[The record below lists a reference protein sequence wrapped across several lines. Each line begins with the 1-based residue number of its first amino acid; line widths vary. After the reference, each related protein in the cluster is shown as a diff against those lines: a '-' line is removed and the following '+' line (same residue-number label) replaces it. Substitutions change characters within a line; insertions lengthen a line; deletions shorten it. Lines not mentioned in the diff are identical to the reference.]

1 MPKVVYTAE
10 KGLVQ
15 ETGSGFEVTSD
26 LALTGGL
33 TASGA
38 VSLASTLTASG
49 AVSLAS
55 TFGLTDIGAKT
66 AGATQTEAG
75 ATAIANVITIATV
88 GTGNDGL
95 KLPAGV
101 SGDVRIISNL
111 SANAAKVY
119 TTGTDKINGADPDT
133 TGNASVVIASKT
145 TIFVFTG
152 ATRGWVT
159 VISA

>member
-1 MPKVVYTAE
+1 LEAFGAKEDHMPKVVYTAA

-15 ETGSGFEVTSD
+15 EAGSGFSVTSD
-26 LALTGGL
+26 LALTGGA
-33 TASGA
+33 TISGA
-38 VSLASTLTASG
+38 L
-49 AVSLAS
+49 SLAS

-66 AGATQTEAG
+66 AGTTQTEVG
-75 ATAIANVITIATV
+75 ATAIANVVTVATV
-88 GTGNDGL
+88 GNANDGL

-101 SGDVRIISNL
+101 AGDVRIVHNL

-119 TTGTDKINGADPDT
+119 TTGTDKINGTDPDT
-133 TGNASVVIASKT
+133 SGNASVVIASKT
-145 TIFVFTG
+145 TLFLFTG

>member
-1 MPKVVYTAE
+1 MPKVVYTAA

-15 ETGSGFEVTSD
+15 EAGSGFEVTSD
-26 LALTGGL
+26 LTLTGG
-33 TASGA
+33 
-38 VSLASTLTASG
+38 LTASG

-66 AGATQTEAG
+66 AGTTQTEAG
-75 ATAIANVITIATV
+75 STAITNVVTIATV
-88 GTGNDGL
+88 GNANDGL

-101 SGDVRIISNL
+101 AGDVRIVSNL

-119 TTGTDKINGADPDT
+119 TTGTDKINGTDPDT
-133 TGNASVVIASKT
+133 SGNATVVIASKT
-145 TIFVFTG
+145 TVFIFTG

>member
-1 MPKVVYTAE
+1 MPKVVYTAA

-26 LALTGGL
+26 LALTGG
-33 TASGA
+33 
-38 VSLASTLTASG
+38 LTASG

-88 GTGNDGL
+88 GTANDGL

-101 SGDVRIISNL
+101 NGDVRIISNL

-119 TTGTDKINGADPDT
+119 TTGTDKINGTDPVGD
-133 TGNASVVIASKT
+133 GNATVVIASKT

>member
-1 MPKVVYTAE
+1 MPKVVYTAA

-15 ETGSGFEVTSD
+15 EAGSGFDVTSD
-26 LALTGGL
+26 LTLTGGL
-33 TASGA
+33 T
-38 VSLASTLTASG
+38 TSG

-66 AGATQTEAG
+66 AGTTQTEAG
-75 ATAIANVITIATV
+75 STAITNVITIATV
-88 GTGNDGL
+88 GNANDGL

-101 SGDVRIISNL
+101 AGDVRIVSNL

-119 TTGTDKINGADPDT
+119 TTGTDKINGTDPDT
-133 TGNASVVIASKT
+133 SGNATVVIASKT

>member
-26 LALTGGL
+26 LALTGG
-33 TASGA
+33 
-38 VSLASTLTASG
+38 LTASG